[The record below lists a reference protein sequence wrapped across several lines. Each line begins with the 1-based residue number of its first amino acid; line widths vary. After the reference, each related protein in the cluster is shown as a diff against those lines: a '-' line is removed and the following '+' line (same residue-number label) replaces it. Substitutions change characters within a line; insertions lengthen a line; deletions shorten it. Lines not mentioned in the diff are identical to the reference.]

1 MSSSLDSSPAP
12 GFVSRTRSFVR
23 RHYNNAFQRVWHSEL
38 HGSFTRILLVV
49 LALVF
54 FGVIMVLSAS
64 SVALISSGRS
74 AFGQVNSQ
82 IMFAGIGIALMLGI
96 AFIPVKLWRSNPVVI
111 HLGFGIAIAL
121 QALVAVAGREVNGNR
136 NWLSLGPIA
145 IQPAEFSKLFFILW
159 MAFIISRRG
168 EYIER
173 YSWKVLTV
181 TGAGLGVLG
190 GLILW
195 GHDMGTLTIY
205 GIIFVGMLWLSG
217 ISTSVLRWTVL
228 AAVLG
233 AVVGNFSSSNR
244 IQRIMAL
251 FGQCEGSMCDQ
262 SNAGVT
268 ALATGGIWGV
278 MLGQSRQKYSYLPEA
293 HTDYIFAVIGEELGL
308 VGTLAVLVMYAFLI
322 VLAVQIMVRTS
333 DTFVRMATGGITIWL
348 GSQALIN
355 MFMVAGVLP
364 VIGVP
369 LPFISYGGSSL
380 ISSLMAAGVLLAFAR
395 NTSVWR
401 VAWNMPAD
409 SSARQ
414 VARNNKLLD
423 RRSAY
428 EQMLTEENAKIAARE
443 GNFPAVMDRM
453 LAWFGWGEKTQKPA
467 PSAGS
472 EVLSRHASRHS
483 VSHARVQSPAA
494 SSTTAVKK
502 SSPKSS
508 SAATGPRTSRLA
520 AVKKSQ
526 AAGSK
531 NAAAKAT
538 APKNGTAKASH
549 AKASVA
555 KAQTVRQAP
564 ARAGQTKSGHA
575 KSGQAKAAQPK
586 ATQPKAEQRKATPR
600 PSGAS
605 GSSRSAASRARTR
618 SSSLPAG
625 LRPVQEIRA
634 QQKQRPKDR

>member
-1 MSSSLDSSPAP
+1 
-12 GFVSRTRSFVR
+12 
-23 RHYNNAFQRVWHSEL
+23 
-38 HGSFTRILLVV
+38 
-49 LALVF
+49 
-54 FGVIMVLSAS
+54 
-64 SVALISSGRS
+64 
-74 AFGQVNSQ
+74 
-82 IMFAGIGIALMLGI
+82 
-96 AFIPVKLWRSNPVVI
+96 
-111 HLGFGIAIAL
+111 
-121 QALVAVAGREVNGNR
+121 
-136 NWLSLGPIA
+136 
-145 IQPAEFSKLFFILW
+145 
-159 MAFIISRRG
+159 
-168 EYIER
+168 
-173 YSWKVLTV
+173 
-181 TGAGLGVLG
+181 
-190 GLILW
+190 
-195 GHDMGTLTIY
+195 
-205 GIIFVGMLWLSG
+205 
-217 ISTSVLRWTVL
+217 
-228 AAVLG
+228 
-233 AVVGNFSSSNR
+233 
-244 IQRIMAL
+244 
-251 FGQCEGSMCDQ
+251 
-262 SNAGVT
+262 
-268 ALATGGIWGV
+268 
-278 MLGQSRQKYSYLPEA
+278 
-293 HTDYIFAVIGEELGL
+293 
-308 VGTLAVLVMYAFLI
+308 MYAFLI

-443 GNFPAVMDRM
+443 GNFPAVMDRLPAWLNPL
-453 LAWFGWGEKTQKPA
+453 LAWFGWGQKAQKPA

-549 AKASVA
+549 ARASGA

-564 ARAGQTKSGHA
+564 ARVGQT

>member
-1 MSSSLDSSPAP
+1 MSSSLDSSHAP
-12 GFVSRTRSFVR
+12 SFVSRVRSFAR

-54 FGVIMVLSAS
+54 FGIIMVLSAS
-64 SVALISSGRS
+64 SVALISSGRN
-74 AFGQVNSQ
+74 AFGQVISQ
-82 IMFAGIGIALMLGI
+82 GAFAVIGIGLMLGI
-96 AFIPVKLWRSNPVVI
+96 AFTPVKWWRSNPVVI
-111 HLGFGIAIAL
+111 HAGFIIAIAL
-121 QALVAVAGREVNGNR
+121 QLLVVIAGKEVNGNK
-136 NWLSLGPIA
+136 NWLSLGSSFA

-159 MAFIISRRG
+159 IAFIISRRG

-173 YSWKVLTV
+173 YSWKVLCV
-181 TGAGLGVLG
+181 TGS
-190 GLILW
+190 GLILLGALIFA

-217 ISTSVLRWTVL
+217 ISKSVLRWTVL
-228 AAVLG
+228 VAVL
-233 AVVGNFSSSNR
+233 AAIAGNFSSSNR
-244 IQRIMAL
+244 IQRILAL

-308 VGTLAVLVMYAFLI
+308 VGTLAVLVMYAFLF

-333 DTFVRMATGGITIWL
+333 DTFVRMTTGGITIWL

-380 ISSLMAAGVLLAFAR
+380 ISSLLAAGVLLAFAR

-409 SSARQ
+409 SSERQ
-414 VARNNKLLD
+414 MARNNKLLD

-428 EQMLTEENAKIAARE
+428 EQMLTEENAKIAANE
-443 GNFPAVMDRM
+443 GNFPAVMDRV
-453 LAWFGWGEKTQKPA
+453 LAWFGWGEKAQKPA

-508 SAATGPRTSRLA
+508 SVATGPRTSRLA

-526 AAGSK
+526 AGVSKTAGSK
-531 NAAAKAT
+531 AATPKSASAKSGGVKASAAKAQP
-538 APKNGTAKASH
+538 A
-549 AKASVA
+549 
-555 KAQTVRQAP
+555 RQAP
-564 ARAGQTKSGHA
+564 VHA
-575 KSGQAKAAQPK
+575 GQAKAAQAK
-586 ATQPKAEQRKATPR
+586 ATQPKVTQPKAGAQRKATPR

-605 GSSRSAASRARTR
+605 ASSRSAASRARTR